1 MTGGL
6 LGRYIAE
13 ERDSGR
19 HFADCYKA
27 LCERD
32 PKPAEQ
38 VAADGGG
45 GAAALVTELERLSK
59 LRADGVLTMEE
70 FNAAKT
76 QMLKL
81 GAVSK
86 M

>member
-45 GAAALVTELERLSK
+45 GAAALVTAGSPTSIVLLPPCSCQQPSLHGPSERFSELSP
-59 LRADGVLTMEE
+59 
-70 FNAAKT
+70 
-76 QMLKL
+76 
-81 GAVSK
+81 
-86 M
+86 